1 MAESA
6 AVQMSCRYRTRT
18 HRRLTPR
25 GSGRRTRV
33 HATTPMVEAPIAPV
47 VASYDDGLSRDH
59 YVELDGNRYAI
70 PPSVAGQ
77 PIELIV
83 DGEALGILHAG
94 RIVAEHVRLS
104 R

>member
-1 MAESA
+1 MADSIA
-6 AVQMSCRYRTRT
+6 DLKSSRYRTRS

-33 HATTPMVEAPIAPV
+33 NATTPLVEAPIAPA
-47 VASYDDGLSRDH
+47 VASYGDGLSRDH
-59 YVELDGNRYAI
+59 CVELDGNRYAI
-70 PPSVAGQ
+70 PPALAGQ